1 MSEAA
6 VGGVVTFDELAAS
19 RRDWIQSVLRVWCR
33 RASVKELR
41 KAELEWFDLA
51 GRADAG
57 ATLWKWAWERFPE
70 AVHADMPGL
79 NETYELLVELRDGR
93 VLRGYPDA
101 RQSIRGQL
109 VLLGRAQ
116 EGALQQLPTVQLDD
130 VWGMRR
136 C

>member
-1 MSEAA
+1 MIEAA
-6 VGGVVTFDELAAS
+6 GGVGVTFDELAAS
-19 RRDWIQSVLRVWCR
+19 RRDWIQSVLREWCR

-57 ATLWKWAWERFPE
+57 GTLWKWAWERFPE

-93 VLRGYPDA
+93 SLQGYPDA

-109 VLLGRAQ
+109 VLLGRA
-116 EGALQQLPTVQLDD
+116 EDGGLQQLPPLQLDD
-130 VWGMRR
+130 VAVMRR

>member
-1 MSEAA
+1 MSEVA
-6 VGGVVTFDELAAS
+6 GGRVVTFDELAAS
-19 RRDWIQSVLRVWCR
+19 RRDWIQSVLREWCR

-57 ATLWKWAWERFPE
+57 GTLWKWAWERFPE
-70 AVHADMPGL
+70 AVHGEMPGL
-79 NETYELLVELRDGR
+79 DETYELLVELRDGR
-93 VLRGYPDA
+93 RLRGYPDA

-109 VLLGRAQ
+109 VLLGRADD
-116 EGALQQLPTVQLDD
+116 GGLQQLPAVQLDD
-130 VWGMRR
+130 VAGMCR

>member
-1 MSEAA
+1 MSEAV

-19 RRDWIQSVLRVWCR
+19 RRDWIQSVLREWCR

-51 GRADAG
+51 GRAHAG

-79 NETYELLVELRDGR
+79 NETYELLVALRDGR
-93 VLRGYPDA
+93 SLRGYPDA

-109 VLLGRAQ
+109 VVLGRADD
-116 EGALQQLPTVQLDD
+116 GVLQQLPAVQLDD
-130 VWGMRR
+130 VVSMRR

>member
-1 MSEAA
+1 
-6 VGGVVTFDELAAS
+6 
-19 RRDWIQSVLRVWCR
+19 
-33 RASVKELR
+33 
-41 KAELEWFDLA
+41 
-51 GRADAG
+51 
-57 ATLWKWAWERFPE
+57 AWERFPE

-130 VWGMRR
+130 VLGMRR

>member
-1 MSEAA
+1 MSEVA

-109 VLLGRAQ
+109 VLLGRAE
-116 EGALQQLPTVQLDD
+116 EGALQQLPPVHLDD
-130 VWGMRR
+130 VLGMRR

>member
-6 VGGVVTFDELAAS
+6 GGMAVTFEELAAS
-19 RRDWIQSVLRVWCR
+19 RRDWIQSVLREWCR

-70 AVHADMPGL
+70 AVHGDMPGL
-79 NETYELLVELRDGR
+79 DETYELLVELRDGR
-93 VLRGYPDA
+93 RLRGYPDA
-101 RQSIRGQL
+101 RQSLRGQL
-109 VLLGRAQ
+109 VLLGRA
-116 EGALQQLPTVQLDD
+116 EDGGLQQLPTVQLDE
-130 VWGMRR
+130 VAGMHR